1 MCHLISLILL
11 HLNSGGSLQENKVY
25 FYDVSAVVARYET
38 PSVFCFIG
46 NMQSK
51 LIQQVQWISGNLIAL
66 RLNDEVEIYE
76 IDYSEQ
82 SNAAQLSRRGYDKKL
97 RLMKFIKFGP
107 SLLWDQRTK
116 CFAALCDDGCV
127 KV

>member
-1 MCHLISLILL
+1 
-11 HLNSGGSLQENKVY
+11 
-25 FYDVSAVVARYET
+25 
-38 PSVFCFIG
+38 
-46 NMQSK
+46 MQSK

-76 IDYSEQ
+76 IDYTEQ
-82 SNAAQLSRRGYDKKL
+82 SNAAQLSRRGYNKL